1 MSLILT
7 RNSSYYSQYKYK
19 ISVSI
24 VLDSRTH
31 VIGLRS
37 MVLKTGP
44 IKEAK
49 KSGSW
54 FYGLTMVE
62 LMVEPVMSLIFN

>member
-1 MSLILT
+1 MGELVWMG
-7 RNSSYYSQYKYK
+7 
-19 ISVSI
+19 VST

-37 MVLKTGP
+37 MVLKIGP

-54 FYGLTMVE
+54 FYGLTVVE

>member
-1 MSLILT
+1 
-7 RNSSYYSQYKYK
+7 
-19 ISVSI
+19 
-24 VLDSRTH
+24 
-31 VIGLRS
+31 
-37 MVLKTGP
+37 MVLKTEP